1 MHEFVFSLLPDYT
14 FILNLFISVV
24 KRSYWNLTPSILV
37 LCRFKVPFEIGI
49 LTHKNPSRKQIF
61 FLSFLTSF
69 SYFAAYF
76 LANYSS
82 LKTSIDMIIFL
93 LYLFLIISFFSG
105 AWGSVLVKALSC
117 SSGGPGIDSQWFH
130 WGFFPWL
137 LMEPCNLG
145 STQPLKMSTRN
156 FSSGK
161 GGRCVR
167 LTTYHPCT
175 AERQENLGP

>member
-1 MHEFVFSLLPDYT
+1 MHVFVFSLLSDYT

-37 LCRFKVPFEIGI
+37 LCRFKAPSEIGI

-76 LANYSS
+76 LYNYSS

-105 AWGSVLVKALSC
+105 AWGSVVVKALRC
-117 SSGGPGIDSQWFH
+117 YPGGPGIDSQWCH
-130 WGFFPWL
+130 WGFFQWFPT
-137 LMEPCNLG
+137 EPCTMG
-145 STQPLKMSTRN
+145 STQPLKMSTRD

-175 AERQENLGP
+175 TERQENPGS

>member
-1 MHEFVFSLLPDYT
+1 VHVFVFSLLSDYT

-76 LANYSS
+76 LYNYSS

-93 LYLFLIISFFSG
+93 LYLFLIISTVKYSCFFKPAFSYFLPLILPG
-105 AWGSVLVKALSC
+105 LFVVLTNYNVLSDIFYFQLYC
-117 SSGGPGIDSQWFH
+117 
-130 WGFFPWL
+130 
-137 LMEPCNLG
+137 
-145 STQPLKMSTRN
+145 
-156 FSSGK
+156 
-161 GGRCVR
+161 
-167 LTTYHPCT
+167 
-175 AERQENLGP
+175 